1 MNAKSAGIWIEWN
14 ELFKVQFTSRSFFSP
29 FPSTVNF
36 TDSLQFLSYDSE
48 IYEAMLYPILYP
60 STFLLVVDTGKLG
73 KIRRIHWKERLEI
86 AKFESDTSSQSCINL
101 RIIVRF
107 WETAHILLP

>member
-1 MNAKSAGIWIEWN
+1 MQSQWEF
-14 ELFKVQFTSRSFFSP
+14 ELSEMSYSKYNLHHLLFSP
-29 FPSTVNF
+29 FLSTVNF
-36 TDSLQFLSYDSE
+36 TDPLQFFSYDSE
-48 IYEAMLYPILYP
+48 IYEAMLYPILCP
-60 STFLLVVDTGKLG
+60 STFFLVVDTGKLG